1 MQSIRQDAENE
12 REDIKNGKQR
22 DTMCRPKRTVDR
34 KRAIKR
40 EVQHR
45 LDHNL
50 VTDSKIIV
58 NIVKNSLK

>member
-1 MQSIRQDAENE
+1 
-12 REDIKNGKQR
+12 
-22 DTMCRPKRTVDR
+22 MCRPKRTVDR